1 MGEGGG
7 VHSQFHVTLFYT
19 IFTCRP
25 DEVISRDCDPVWKG
39 SEAVRM
45 PE

>member
-1 MGEGGG
+1 MGRWVYGKY
-7 VHSQFHVTLFYT
+7 HVTLFYT

-25 DEVISRDCDPVWKG
+25 DEMISEDCDPVWKG